1 MKEFWNDRYRE
12 PDFAYG
18 EAPNVFFR
26 EQLDPLTP
34 GSLLLP
40 ADGEGRNAV
49 YAASRGWT
57 PFSSDISEEARKK
70 AEKLAQRA
78 GVSVDYRVGDFGMLR
93 YPSGSFDAAALI
105 YAHFSPES
113 KGAYHKKVDEL
124 LKPGGLVIL
133 EGFSKDHLRFNQDNP
148 GVGGPRDAS
157 LLLST
162 EEIRSFFPEYEY
174 LQLEEV
180 VIDLQ
185 EGAYHRG
192 RASVIRFLG
201 RKPRE
206 Q

>member
-1 MKEFWNDRYRE
+1 MKEFWNDRYRQ

-18 EAPNVFFR
+18 EAPNAFFR
-26 EQLDPLTP
+26 EQLDLLPP

-49 YAASRGWT
+49 YATSRGWT
-57 PFSSDISEEARKK
+57 TFSSDISEEARKK

-78 GVSVDYRVGDFGMLR
+78 GVSLDYRVGDFGSLQ
-93 YPSGSFDAAALI
+93 YPAGSFDAAALI
-105 YAHFSPES
+105 YAHFVPD
-113 KGAYHKKVDEL
+113 KKAAYHKKVDEL

-133 EGFSKDHLRFNQDNP
+133 EGFSKNHLRFNRSNP
-148 GVGGPRDAS
+148 EVGGPKDAA

-174 LQLEEV
+174 LQLEEAE
-180 VIDLQ
+180 IDLQ
-185 EGAYHRG
+185 EGAFHRG